1 MVVRGGE
8 RAGERRADRM
18 KPDDPEISL
27 ETLPPEEIAALLDE
41 LRSVLGEDRPPEA
54 EPPPRRVRFESHVGS
69 GYPLRVVYPD
79 GSWLAVNRAS
89 EGLFFGDPG
98 GRIVQ
103 LLGKEQFRAVSP
115 RQFAAEYK
123 RVFGQTL
130 RDRDEAVGPRDVE
143 RLKR

>member
-1 MVVRGGE
+1 
-8 RAGERRADRM
+8 M

-41 LRSVLGEDRPPEA
+41 IRPLLGEGPPPEA
-54 EPPPRRVRFESHVGS
+54 EPPPRRVRFERHVSS

-79 GSWLAVNRAS
+79 GSWLAVNRSS
-89 EGLFFGDPG
+89 EGLFAGDPR

-103 LLGKEQFRAVSP
+103 LLGKDQFRAVSP
-115 RQFAAEYK
+115 RQFVAEYK

-130 RDRDEAVGPRDVE
+130 HDRDEAVGPGDVE

>member
-1 MVVRGGE
+1 VP
-8 RAGERRADRM
+8 AS
-18 KPDDPEISL
+18 DDEPEISL
-27 ETLPPEEIAALLDE
+27 APIPPDEIAALLDE
-41 LRSVLGEDRPPEA
+41 LRSLPGEDPPPEA
-54 EPPPRRVRFESHVGS
+54 EPPSRRVRFESHVGT

-103 LLGKEQFRAVSP
+103 LLGKDQFRAVSP

-130 RDRDEAVGPRDVE
+130 RDRNEAVGPQDVE

>member
-1 MVVRGGE
+1 MMIVRGM
-8 RAGERRADRM
+8 R
-18 KPDDPEISL
+18 PDEPEISV
-27 ETLPPEEIAALLDE
+27 ETLPPEEVSALLDE
-41 LRSVLGEDRPPEA
+41 LRSLPRETPPPEA

-79 GSWLAVNRAS
+79 GSWLAVNRS
-89 EGLFFGDPG
+89 KEGLFSGDRG

-103 LLGKEQFRAVSP
+103 LLGKDQFRAVSP

-130 RDRDEAVGPRDVE
+130 RDRDEAVGPRDVA
-143 RLKR
+143 RSKR